1 MKPYASRY
9 LLIALLSLFLA
20 ACQSTPADTAAA
32 PEPQGYQQLAQNI
45 ASNELATAEDQLAT
59 LQKQNPGDE
68 RLENYQ
74 RQLAEAYLQRSQV
87 VLQKG
92 DVNAAATALARARA
106 LMPTAPALTSGV
118 NGAIAHARKSEL
130 DETEAKVKA
139 AEARPPAKLLDP
151 TAVFTPI
158 ELNVDDINELRSQLD
173 DIAVDIVNYKCDV
186 IVQVPHKADYPWLAN
201 LLKKR
206 VVKQAPD
213 LQWKI
218 GRRFEPKQRAIVVL
232 VPSKP

>member
-9 LLIALLSLFLA
+9 LLLVLFSLTLA
-20 ACQSTPADTAAA
+20 ACQTKPADTAPP
-32 PEPQGYQQLAQNI
+32 PEPEAYQQLSQNI
-45 ASNELATAEDQLAT
+45 TSNELATAEDQLTA
-59 LQKQNPGDE
+59 LQKQNPTDE
-68 RLENYQ
+68 RLVNYQ

-92 DVNAAATALARARA
+92 DVNAAASALARARA

-118 NGAIAHARKSEL
+118 NGAIAHARKAEL
-130 DETEAKVKA
+130 DQAEAAVKA

-151 TAVFTPI
+151 TAAFTPI
-158 ELNVDDINELRSQLD
+158 ELNIADINELRSQLD
-173 DIAVDIVNYKCDV
+173 DLAVDIVNYKCNV
-186 IVQVPHKADYPWLAN
+186 ILQVPRAADYPWLAS

-206 VVKQAPD
+206 VIKQAPD

-218 GRRFEPKQRAIVVL
+218 GRHLETRQRPIVVL
-232 VPSKP
+232 IPSKP

>member
-9 LLIALLSLFLA
+9 LLIVLFSLTLA
-20 ACQSTPADTAAA
+20 ACQSKPTDTAPS
-32 PEPQGYQQLAQNI
+32 PEPEAYQQLSQNI
-45 ASNELATAEDQLAT
+45 TSNELATAEDQLAT
-59 LQKQNPGDE
+59 LQKQNPTDE
-68 RLENYQ
+68 RLVNYQ

-92 DVNAAATALARARA
+92 DVNAAASALARARA

-118 NGAIAHARKSEL
+118 NGAIAHARKAEL
-130 DETEAKVKA
+130 DQAEAAVKA
-139 AEARPPAKLLDP
+139 AEARPPARLLDP
-151 TAVFTPI
+151 TATFTPI
-158 ELNVDDINELRSQLD
+158 ELNIADINELRSQLD
-173 DIAVDIVNYKCDV
+173 DLAVDIVNYKCNV
-186 IVQVPHKADYPWLAN
+186 ILQVPRAADYPWLAS

-218 GRRFEPKQRAIVVL
+218 GRRLETRQRPIVVL
-232 VPSKP
+232 IPSKP

>member
-9 LLIALLSLFLA
+9 LLIVLFSLTLA
-20 ACQSTPADTAAA
+20 ACQSTPADNAPP
-32 PEPQGYQQLAQNI
+32 PEPEAYQQLAQSI
-45 ASNELATAEDQLAT
+45 ASHELATAEDQLT
-59 LQKQNPGDE
+59 SLQKQNPADD

-92 DVNAAATALARARA
+92 DVNAAVSALARARA

-118 NGAIAHARKSEL
+118 NGAIAHARKAEL
-130 DETEAKVKA
+130 EQTEAAVKA
-139 AEARPPAKLLDP
+139 AERRPPAKFLDL
-151 TAVFTPI
+151 TASFTPV
-158 ELNVDDINELRSQLD
+158 ELNIANINELRSQLD
-173 DIAVDIVNYKCDV
+173 DLAADIVNYRCDV
-186 IVQVPHKADYPWLAN
+186 ILQVPRAADYPWLSS

-206 VVKQAPD
+206 VAKAAPD

-218 GRRFEPKQRAIVVL
+218 GRRLDAKQPPIIVL
-232 VPSKP
+232 IPAKP

>member
-9 LLIALLSLFLA
+9 LLLVLFSLTLA
-20 ACQSTPADTAAA
+20 ACQSKPADPALA
-32 PEPQGYQQLAQNI
+32 PEPEAYQQLSQNI
-45 ASNELATAEDQLAT
+45 VSNELATAEDQLAA
-59 LQKQNPGDE
+59 LQKQNPADE
-68 RLENYQ
+68 RLVNYQ

-92 DVNAAATALARARA
+92 DVNAAASALARARA

-118 NGAIAHARKSEL
+118 NGAIAHARKAEL
-130 DETEAKVKA
+130 DQAEAAVKA

-151 TAVFTPI
+151 TAAFTPI
-158 ELNVDDINELRSQLD
+158 ELNIANINELRSQLD
-173 DIAVDIVNYKCDV
+173 DITADIINYKCNV
-186 IVQVPHKADYPWLAN
+186 IVQVPRAADYPWLAS

-206 VVKQAPD
+206 VTRQAPD

-218 GRRFEPKQRAIVVL
+218 GRHLEAKQRPIVVL
-232 VPSKP
+232 IPAKP

>member
-9 LLIALLSLFLA
+9 LLIVLFSLTLA
-20 ACQSTPADTAAA
+20 ACQSKPADTAPP
-32 PEPQGYQQLAQNI
+32 PEPEAYQQLSQNI
-45 ASNELATAEDQLAT
+45 TSNELATAEDQLAT
-59 LQKQNPGDE
+59 LQKQNPADE
-68 RLENYQ
+68 RLVNYQ

-92 DVNAAATALARARA
+92 DVNAAASALARARA

-118 NGAIAHARKSEL
+118 NGAIAHARKAEL
-130 DETEAKVKA
+130 DQAEAAVKA
-139 AEARPPAKLLDP
+139 AEARPPARLLDP
-151 TAVFTPI
+151 TATFTPI
-158 ELNVDDINELRSQLD
+158 ELNIADINELRSQLD
-173 DIAVDIVNYKCDV
+173 DLAVDIVNYKCNV
-186 IVQVPHKADYPWLAN
+186 ILQVPRAADYPWLAS

-218 GRRFEPKQRAIVVL
+218 GRRLETRQRPIVVL
-232 VPSKP
+232 IPSKP

>member
-9 LLIALLSLFLA
+9 LLLVLFSLTLA
-20 ACQSTPADTAAA
+20 ACQTKPADTAPP
-32 PEPQGYQQLAQNI
+32 PEPEAYQQLSQNI
-45 ASNELATAEDQLAT
+45 TSNELATAEDQLTA
-59 LQKQNPGDE
+59 LQKQNPTDE
-68 RLENYQ
+68 RLVNYQ

-92 DVNAAATALARARA
+92 NVNAAASALARARA

-118 NGAIAHARKSEL
+118 NGAIAHARKAEL
-130 DETEAKVKA
+130 DQAEAAVKA

-151 TAVFTPI
+151 TAAFTPI
-158 ELNVDDINELRSQLD
+158 ELNIADINELRSQLD
-173 DIAVDIVNYKCDV
+173 DLAVDIVNYKCNV
-186 IVQVPHKADYPWLAN
+186 ILQVPRAADYPWLAS

-206 VVKQAPD
+206 VIKQAPD

-218 GRRFEPKQRAIVVL
+218 GRHLEPRQRPIVVL
-232 VPSKP
+232 IPSKP

>member
-9 LLIALLSLFLA
+9 LLIVLFSLTLA
-20 ACQSTPADTAAA
+20 ACQSKPADTAPP
-32 PEPQGYQQLAQNI
+32 PEPEAYQQLSQNI
-45 ASNELATAEDQLAT
+45 TSNELATAEDQLAT
-59 LQKQNPGDE
+59 LQKQNPTDE
-68 RLENYQ
+68 RLVNYQ

-92 DVNAAATALARARA
+92 DVNAAASALARARA

-118 NGAIAHARKSEL
+118 NGAIAHARKAEL
-130 DETEAKVKA
+130 DQAEAAVKA
-139 AEARPPAKLLDP
+139 AEARPPARLLDP
-151 TAVFTPI
+151 TATFTPI
-158 ELNVDDINELRSQLD
+158 ELNIADINELRSQLD
-173 DIAVDIVNYKCDV
+173 DLAVDIVNYKCNV
-186 IVQVPHKADYPWLAN
+186 ILQVPRAADYPWLAS

-218 GRRFEPKQRAIVVL
+218 GRRLETRQRPIVVL
-232 VPSKP
+232 IPSKP